1 MHLSQ
6 LFFRMLTLKALT
18 SLNVTDRYGRD
29 LIHIDTHQPCR
40 SVHNNPWPVKE
51 LQLTAGKKNFIKIN
65 DFHMSA

>member
-29 LIHIDTHQPCR
+29 LIHINTHQPCR
-40 SVHNNPWPVKE
+40 SVHNTWPVKK
-51 LQLTAGKKNFIKIN
+51 LQLIAGKKNLMTFTEVHN
-65 DFHMSA
+65 F